1 VTPPRAPSV
10 RPPILSWGG
19 PTLPRHGRPP
29 SILWSGPG
37 CLAQS
42 LGVLLLPLIVA
53 IPTALVFE
61 LSEVI
66 ETLPALL
73 VLTTIL
79 LAPITVVQILGIVL
93 KSRREVAFW
102 RREGELSLSRLVDV
116 LHRHASV
123 VSGRGWVLLF
133 GGLLTTVVALG
144 LKWASLGVIAVLS
157 LLLFYLVVGWTL
169 FVSTFLART
178 FEAGMGR
185 ADAGITRQMVPAV
198 ALTGDAVEEV
208 VGLRRVPV
216 PWGYVLVVEDPNP
229 PRLRTETRYAVGAT
243 ARSGEIEA
251 RGFLRATPRG
261 FYHLGPA
268 RIAYQDLLG
277 ITRVSVASVATAEL
291 KVLPKLMP
299 VVIVDPPRSPLESPD
314 VVTRPHRYATEDHFR
329 FREYLPGDDVRRIH
343 WRLSMRAGR
352 LHVRL
357 PETRETSTE
366 RIVLLL
372 DSFLPPGKLLD
383 AAHGGEEILDALVLA
398 WLGIA
403 RELVGRGN
411 RVTLLAAA
419 TKADGTDVVLE
430 SIDARGGAV
439 SRWQDLG
446 ARVRWQP
453 RFDLPAMLGSVGD
466 DMHGV
471 VVTARFTA
479 PPPAQHRGQTTT
491 WLMMDPA
498 DALGKPDPH
507 WLNEV
512 IGVGPGEAVGR
523 STLALVRWFLLLPHP
538 VGSDENHFGRR
549 IGATWQIRRRWHAR
563 RVLRILA
570 RRRAGAT
577 LKEVRARGD
586 AVYRIERT
594 PTAVRLVGVAAR
606 RAS

>member
-1 VTPPRAPSV
+1 MSPQVAPAKPPGTRAAK
-10 RPPILSWGG
+10 PP
-19 PTLPRHGRPP
+19 PRHGRPT
-29 SILWSGPG
+29 SMLWTVPG
-37 CLAQS
+37 CLAQTV
-42 LGVLLLPLIVA
+42 GVFVLPFKVA
-53 IPTALVFE
+53 LPAGLVFE
-61 LSEVI
+61 LSEVVQ
-66 ETLPALL
+66 TLPALL
-73 VLTTIL
+73 ALTAIL
-79 LAPITVVQILGIVL
+79 LAPVTVVQILGIFL
-93 KSRREVAFW
+93 KSRKELAFLAARARAVRLPLRRGALPPRE
-102 RREGELSLSRLVDV
+102 
-116 LHRHASV
+116 
-123 VSGRGWVLLF
+123 RGQRARVVLLL
-133 GGLLTTVVALG
+133 GGLLTTLIALG
-144 LKWASLGVIAVLS
+144 LKWASLGILAVLS

-178 FEAGMGR
+178 FESGMGR
-185 ADAGITRQMVPAV
+185 ADAGITRRMLPAV
-198 ALTGDAVEEV
+198 AHAGDSVEEV
-208 VGLRRVPV
+208 VSLRRVPV

-314 VVTRPHRYATEDHFR
+314 VVTRPHRYPTEDHFR

-343 WRLSMRAGR
+343 WRLSMRAGQ

-357 PETRETSTE
+357 PETKETSTE

-372 DSFLPPGKLLD
+372 DSYLPPGKLLD
-383 AAHGGEEILDALVLA
+383 ASHGGEEILDALVLA

-403 RELVGRGN
+403 RELVDRGN
-411 RVTLLAAA
+411 RVTLLAAV
-419 TKADGTDVVLE
+419 TKADGTDVVTE

-439 SRWQDLG
+439 ARWQDLG
-446 ARVRWQP
+446 ARARWQP
-453 RFDLPAMLGSVGD
+453 RFDLPAMLASIGD

-479 PPPAQHRGQTTT
+479 PPPGNQGGQTTT

-498 DALGKPDPH
+498 DALGKPDRH
-507 WLNEV
+507 WLWDV
-512 IGVGPGEAVGR
+512 VGLPAGAPA
-523 STLALVRWFLLLPHP
+523 SAKSMALLRWVVLLPHP
-538 VGSDENHFGRR
+538 VGSDENHFARR
-549 IGATWQIRRRWHAR
+549 VGTAWQLRRRWHAR

-570 RRRAGAT
+570 QQRAGRT
-577 LKEVRARGD
+577 VKEVRARGD

-594 PTAVRLVGVAAR
+594 PTAIRLLGI
-606 RAS
+606 ASRKAS